1 MSYYIVNP
9 TRTTTHDSIMNSNAY
24 LLFDLGYILFYRYHA
39 TMRWIEFQ
47 KDFDKSHENIIQTFT
62 KHLTAQLDKLRKK
75 YKGYTFVF
83 CKDEK
88 HVLVW
93 RKEIYPEYKA
103 TRPHANDTII
113 TLQTAL
119 LDIVSPYGRILASP
133 GLEADDIA
141 YLTVK
146 HIRSLDND
154 AIIRIITS
162 DRDYL
167 QMVFDER
174 IHLMDAAGKPIVGS
188 GSFATDLWIKILMG
202 DKSDNIPPVCKG
214 CGKKVAEQLAND
226 PIARDEFIQKKNCQA
241 EVDRNRRL
249 ICMSEIPT
257 HLTEKFDEC
266 QLSQLCT

>member
-1 MSYYIVNP
+1 MTSTTLPSY
-9 TRTTTHDSIMNSNAY
+9 M
-24 LLFDLGYILFYRYHA
+24 LFDLGYLLFYRYHA

-47 KDFDKSHENIIQTFT
+47 KDFDKSHESVIATFT

-75 YKGYTFVF
+75 YKDYTFLF

-88 HVLVW
+88 HSLVW
-93 RKEIYPEYKA
+93 RKEIYPEYKS
-103 TRPHANDTII
+103 TRAHANDHII
-113 TLQTAL
+113 SLQSVIL
-119 LDIVSPYGRILASP
+119 NVVSQYGSVLASP

-146 HIRSLDND
+146 RIRSNHND

-167 QMVFDER
+167 QMVFDDH
-174 IHLMDAAGKPIVGS
+174 IHLMDATGKPIVGT
-188 GSFATDLWIKILMG
+188 GSFTTDLWMKILMG

-214 CGKKVAEQLAND
+214 CGKKLAEQLAND

-241 EVDRNRRL
+241 EVNRNRRL
-249 ICMSEIPT
+249 ICMSEIPP
-257 HLTEKFDEC
+257 HLVEQFDV
-266 QLSQLCT
+266 